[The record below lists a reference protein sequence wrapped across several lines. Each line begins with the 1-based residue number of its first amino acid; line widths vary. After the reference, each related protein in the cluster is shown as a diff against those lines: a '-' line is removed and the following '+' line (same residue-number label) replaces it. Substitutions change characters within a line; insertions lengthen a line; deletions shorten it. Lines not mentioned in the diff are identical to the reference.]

1 MRTRPTRALV
11 ALCGLLLFGMIAAPA
26 QAQDVANGLAIANVL
41 ASLTVT
47 ATQPLN
53 FGNVFQGVA
62 KSQDETSDANSGI
75 FTITG
80 SASAN
85 ISIYLQLPEYIAL
98 ADGSDRMQIA
108 FGVQDA
114 TFSVLDA
121 AAPSTPSAP
130 GAGAQLEQ
138 NPRLLTLTAI
148 GVGGTSQIFLG
159 GRVVPTIN
167 QAAGAY
173 SGDIACTVAYT
184 GT

>member
-1 MRTRPTRALV
+1 VLF
-11 ALCGLLLFGMIAAPA
+11 GLLFFGLIGHPA

-41 ASLTVT
+41 ATLSVF
-47 ATQPLN
+47 ATQPLD

-80 SASAN
+80 AASADL
-85 ISIYLQLPEYIAL
+85 SIFLQLPEYIAL

-108 FGVQDA
+108 FSDQDA

-130 GAGAQLEQ
+130 GAGALLNQ
-138 NPRLLTLTAI
+138 NPRVLVGTPVGA
-148 GVGGTSQIFLG
+148 GGTSQIFLG
-159 GRVVPTIN
+159 GRVVPSIN

-173 SGDIACTVAYT
+173 SGDILCTVAYT